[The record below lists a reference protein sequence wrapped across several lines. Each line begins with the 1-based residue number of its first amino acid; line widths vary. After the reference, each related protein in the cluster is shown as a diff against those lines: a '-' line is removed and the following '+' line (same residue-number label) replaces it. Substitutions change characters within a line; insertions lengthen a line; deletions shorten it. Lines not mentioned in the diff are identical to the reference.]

1 MAEIELNPPQF
12 RQTCNTPIGWLTVVA
27 NAEALTEITLLDR
40 PPAGYAQS
48 SALTGEAIRQ
58 FDAYFRGYLKAFEL
72 PFQLPAY
79 SQPTQQVL
87 ATCASIPW
95 GEVLSYGELAD
106 RSGTYLPPQSV
117 GQVMAHNQLLILVPC
132 HRVIAADGH
141 LTGYSAPGG
150 LDAKAWLLIHE
161 GQSVVNHRIIEGQPG
176 LFPDRPNL

>member
-58 FDAYFRGYLKAFEL
+58 FDAYFRGYLKAFDL
-72 PFQLPAY
+72 PYQLPAY

-87 ATCASIPW
+87 ATCASILGGIELRRAGRPLRH
-95 GEVLSYGELAD
+95 LSAAPIRGPGDGA
-106 RSGTYLPPQSV
+106 
-117 GQVMAHNQLLILVPC
+117 NQLLIWCLPSD
-132 HRVIAADGH
+132 HADTCW
-141 LTGYSAPGG
+141 LLPGG
-150 LDAKAWLLIHE
+150 DYVVLIPR
-161 GQSVVNHRIIEGQPG
+161 SVVNHRIIQGQPG